1 MIYEVPGNPYWI
13 CGILVPIVIVFVV
26 VGCILHFVQRR
37 KKQSKLNKGMWN
49 YCSLIQSFLLIVTSD
64 YPQGTNN
71 KYVKYMQKVI
81 IIIGIVLVMKVK
93 YNHVVLLMLAIYVQ
107 AKKYVIYI
115 YSSIYYFST

>member
-1 MIYEVPGNPYWI
+1 MVPGNPYWI
-13 CGILVPIVIVFVV
+13 CGILVLIVIVFVV

-71 KYVKYMQKVI
+71 KYVNYMQKVI

-93 YNHVVLLMLAIYVQ
+93 YNHVVLLMLAIHVQ
-107 AKKYVIYI
+107 AKKYVIYV
-115 YSSIYYFST
+115 YSSIYYLST